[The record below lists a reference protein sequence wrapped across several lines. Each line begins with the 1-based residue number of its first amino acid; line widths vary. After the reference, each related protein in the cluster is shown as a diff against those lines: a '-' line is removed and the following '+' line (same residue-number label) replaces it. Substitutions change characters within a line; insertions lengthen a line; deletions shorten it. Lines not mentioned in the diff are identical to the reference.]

1 MYMQISLYTNMLYIN
16 KITSENTQDLI
27 EANTYS
33 WEEENIYVNICRMH
47 EYKSIKTQTNW
58 TK

>member
-1 MYMQISLYTNMLYIN
+1 MYMQISLYTNILYIN
-16 KITSENTQDLI
+16 KITSENIQDLI
-27 EANTYS
+27 EASTYI

-47 EYKSIKTQTNW
+47 EYKSVKIQTNW